1 MCRYDSITDL
11 TYTQHVYFCFLFYR
25 RLNHPN
31 IVEFYGMSLLRNKG
45 TVRMILV
52 MEKCKGD
59 LRSHIFESAPGK
71 SEDPNVVRM
80 TCRWVQEITDALAYI
95 HEQGIV
101 HRDLKL
107 DNILVRSIC
116 LSILKLALKYHFFSN
131 VRRPPTRN
139 FL

>member
-1 MCRYDSITDL
+1 M
-11 TYTQHVYFCFLFYR
+11 YTTGLFLFCR
-25 RLNHPN
+25 KLNHPN
-31 IVEFYGMSLLRNKG
+31 IVEFYGMSFLMKKD
-45 TVRMILV
+45 TVRVILV

-59 LRSHIFESAPGK
+59 LKSHIFESAPGK

-107 DNILVRSIC
+107 ENILVRIIFVWTFNELTSQ
-116 LSILKLALKYHFFSN
+116 SPVFNFKYHKNFFL
-131 VRRPPTRN
+131 RQPPTGN
-139 FL
+139 HVVFSS